1 MLRFWDER
9 ALLLGKNGSIC
20 RGNWFGFW
28 IGLGQNSSLTVLN
41 AKHVWVWVFEVL
53 GLGVSKN
60 KPVGNWEGK
69 MLKPLNVDVE
79 NWVLLR

>member
-1 MLRFWDER
+1 M
-9 ALLLGKNGSIC
+9 
-20 RGNWFGFW
+20 FGFG
-28 IGLGQNSSLTVLN
+28 IF
-41 AKHVWVWVFEVL
+41 KVL